1 MGKGGLFYIYMGYFG
16 SSTSKD
22 VTFSVFHG
30 VKKYRVALKPHKM
43 YFKA

>member
-1 MGKGGLFYIYMGYFG
+1 MGKGGLFYIYMGYFW
-16 SSTSKD
+16 KFYFKRCD
-22 VTFSVFHG
+22 FSVFHG